1 MNYHV
6 MTLFPDMIEKGLNTS
21 IIGRAIENGQIYR
34 YGSPLMRLE
43 DLSYVNMG
51 RTSSWGMTGI
61 DVMWILIGVILGLTV
76 IIGGVMFI
84 WNKKKN
90 QPAVKAKKK

>member
-1 MNYHV
+1 
-6 MTLFPDMIEKGLNTS
+6 
-21 IIGRAIENGQIYR
+21 
-34 YGSPLMRLE
+34 
-43 DLSYVNMG
+43 
-51 RTSSWGMTGI
+51 MTGI

-76 IIGGVMFI
+76 IIGGVMFV